1 MNAAIRAVVRG
12 ALALGFE
19 AMGVEHGY
27 TGLINGRLRKLGA
40 RDVGGILHL
49 GGTMLGTTRCEG
61 LRTPQGRE
69 MALQVLRAQAIDAL
83 VVIGGNGSQTG
94 AWELCRLG
102 APVIGV
108 ASTIDNDLTGTDIS
122 IGATTAI
129 DVALESIDRLRVT
142 AASMNRVFIVEV
154 MGRAC
159 GYLAL
164 MAGLTGGAEVIVI
177 PERDTSPEW
186 VAAQLRAAYAR
197 GKSHAIAVVAEGA
210 KCNAD
215 ALLHHFREHEAQP
228 GFDLRVTRLGHIQ
241 RGGAP
246 GFADRM
252 LGTLLGTAAVDA
264 ARQRRFGVLLGT
276 HEGKPV
282 ATPLAEVADRLRP
295 ADTQLLDLAATLAT

>member
-1 MNAAIRAVVRG
+1 
-12 ALALGFE
+12 
-19 AMGVEHGY
+19 
-27 TGLINGRLRKLGA
+27 
-40 RDVGGILHL
+40 
-49 GGTMLGTTRCEG
+49 
-61 LRTPQGRE
+61 

>member
-1 MNAAIRAVVRG
+1 
-12 ALALGFE
+12 
-19 AMGVEHGY
+19 MGVEHGY